1 MLRHV
6 IGKASNPTYPQR
18 LGHQEQKVGDG
29 TWDIPKFVDV
39 LCVNLVFPRRVYM
52 HIYIY
57 TIILQF
63 FYNSFTIYTTYTYLF
78 YIFKNLYIL
87 LHKSVDVYRIHIYVY
102 VYIRIRLYT
111 YVRTYMRRRTYVRTF
126 IPIIR
131 HQVSPDSP
139 TAAMAA
145 GAMALPW

>member
-1 MLRHV
+1 MLRNV
-6 IGKASNPTYPQR
+6 IGKASIPTYTQR

-39 LCVNLVFPRRVYM
+39 LCVNMVFPRRVYM
-52 HIYIY
+52 HIYIH
-57 TIILQF
+57 TILIQF
-63 FYNSFTIYTTYTYLF
+63 FYNYYTILIQYILCIHTYFTYSHIYTF
-78 YIFKNLYIL
+78 LY
-87 LHKSVDVYRIHIYVY
+87 KSVDVYRIRICIHTCTFVHI
-102 VYIRIRLYT
+102 
-111 YVRTYMRRRTYVRTF
+111 RTYMRRRTYVRAF

>member
-1 MLRHV
+1 MWSGRRLTQPTHSDSGIKNRRLAM
-6 IGKASNPTYPQR
+6 GPGTFPNLLMSFAS
-18 LGHQEQKVGDG
+18 
-29 TWDIPKFVDV
+29 TWCFRDV
-39 LCVNLVFPRRVYM
+39 FICIFISIQL
-52 HIYIY
+52 
-57 TIILQF
+57 

>member
-63 FYNSFTIYTTYTYLF
+63 FYNSFTIYTIYTYLF
-78 YIFKNLYIL
+78 YIFTNLYIL
-87 LHKSVDVYRIHIYVY
+87 IHKSVDVYRIHIYVY

-111 YVRTYMRRRTYVRTF
+111 YVHTCVDVHMYVL
-126 IPIIR
+126 
-131 HQVSPDSP
+131 SY
-139 TAAMAA
+139 
-145 GAMALPW
+145 L